1 MNNNDELNLY
11 NKLSDNKD
19 KNIDEAIKK
28 LEGRIKMYQEELKRI
43 KSLQQNLK
51 KK

>member
-28 LEGRIKMYQEELKRI
+28 LEERIKMYQEELKRI
-43 KSLQQNLK
+43 KSLKQNLK